1 MDNLP
6 VTPNTIIETK
16 LIVLSSKDGEK
27 LNGSMNSNVLFNFK
41 DIMLKSN
48 DILLTTCAVL
58 DAEIPA
64 SYYNVNS
71 SNSSTSI
78 TRNGVTFTITVPS
91 GNYNANEFITEFK
104 SLYDTA
110 TSGTTLAMTFDT
122 ITGKYS
128 LKDTAFDI
136 TINNTGSNSYI
147 LLGGVDG
154 TDYVFSKTATPPNS
168 FNSLANFLGVTR
180 IKILSDS
187 LVSHNVDSNNLT
199 TTTLVDTLGASAGD
213 FGLTVYNSLG
223 RESLLLAK
231 RIQSIDIQLKD
242 QNNNFIDFNF
252 INWNITLILNIH
264 RQVGNNT
271 GDGII
276 LFDKLQ
282 KIIRAEDILSMN
294 KKQRDEALAKIKEDA
309 DNELKRIDVTPVENQ
324 MMDDLEKQLG

>member
-64 SYYNVNS
+64 SYYNVNLT
-71 SNSSTSI
+71 NSSTSI
-78 TRNGVTFTITVPS
+78 TRNGVTYLITVPS
-91 GNYNANEFITEFK
+91 GNYNANEFITAFT
-104 SLYDTA
+104 SAYNTA
-110 TSGTTLAMTFDT
+110 SSGTLTMTFDT
-122 ITGKYS
+122 ITGKFS

-231 RIQSIDIQLKD
+231 RIQSIDIQIKD

-294 KKQRDEALAKIKEDA
+294 KKQRDEALSKIKEDA
-309 DNELKRIDVTPVENQ
+309 DNELKRIDVTPVENL
-324 MMDDLEKQLG
+324 MMDDLENN